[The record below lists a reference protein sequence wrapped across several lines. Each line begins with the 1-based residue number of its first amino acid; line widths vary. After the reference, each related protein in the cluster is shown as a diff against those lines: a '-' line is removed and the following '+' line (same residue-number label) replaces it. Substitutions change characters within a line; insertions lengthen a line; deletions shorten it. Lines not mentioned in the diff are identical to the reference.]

1 MNSFHFRRGWKY
13 YASCPLHTILFAIL
27 TCAQRT
33 RVHFC
38 PQHWL
43 LCHLGLYQFEFEFA
57 FRSPVARTDPALL
70 RLGILME
77 LVVNKLLILRGF
89 FFADWPFHS
98 TIIFIVELLECF
110 TSTSWR
116 STGKNMSRIFYQK
129 PAPFVYCISMTP
141 LRPVRCQSYWCW
153 RS

>member
-1 MNSFHFRRGWKY
+1 
-13 YASCPLHTILFAIL
+13 
-27 TCAQRT
+27 
-33 RVHFC
+33 
-38 PQHWL
+38 
-43 LCHLGLYQFEFEFA
+43 
-57 FRSPVARTDPALL
+57 
-70 RLGILME
+70 ME

-129 PAPFVYCISMTP
+129 PAPFVFLHLHDAPPTCALLELLVLEVLMFFS
-141 LRPVRCQSYWCW
+141 L
-153 RS
+153 